1 MLCYQSNLRSRST
14 LEKKLLKEEPHLIDL
29 MNPEAHPVLL
39 ARQMLFFAAALQYFS
54 PSEEIPGLTEPH
66 RVIMERLAESA
77 ISMVTTNDVFLGTM
91 ESLECII
98 LEGFYHI
105 EGGNVRRGWIVF
117 RRAIMAAQIMGLH
130 RSDRFPIKVISPQND
145 LNPQV
150 VWFSIVYLECLLS
163 LLLGLPSSN
172 AVSIS
177 KLYLPIGES
186 LPENEL
192 PGHRMHVLARIL
204 ERNELGVSEPAFDMT
219 RDIDRQLIKIA
230 ESLPARFWRPLNF
243 TGIERDSMEAFWESR
258 RCWDHMSHYTLLNQ
272 LHLPYMLCPGTD
284 RKNEY
289 SRIACINASREVLTR
304 VISFRTFNPITACC
318 RMGDFMALIAGMS
331 LMLAHIVCHC
341 HKEMEDLLVHQRIG
355 DRTTVEQA
363 LECME
368 SISKMSKDVLSGKCA
383 TLLKHLLLVELDAAQ
398 GQSYQ
403 AHKVQWTNGD
413 HEDERNVL
421 FITVPYVGT
430 IRIARD
436 GIRPMRDLEILS
448 HREQGLRDG
457 ITIGGIGSVHVHTPK
472 NPYSTPEDLLPEL
485 ADQTDITTTTSLL
498 SADTPAAI
506 IDLSTTT
513 QLPHILLGDAF
524 TQEHGLY
531 PDVAAGLDDW
541 VFQGVDTAFFDN
553 LMKGL

>member
-1 MLCYQSNLRSRST
+1 
-14 LEKKLLKEEPHLIDL
+14 

-77 ISMVTTNDVFLGTM
+77 ISLVTTNDVLLGTM
-91 ESLECII
+91 ECLECII

-105 EGGNVRRGWIVF
+105 DGGNVRRSWIVF
-117 RRAIMAAQIMGLH
+117 RRAIMAAQIMGLQRPDH
-130 RSDRFPIKVISPQND
+130 FPVKYISPQNNLD
-145 LNPQV
+145 PQA
-150 VWFSIVYLECLLS
+150 VWLSIVHLDCLLS

-172 AVSIS
+172 VAPSFTIC
-177 KLYLPIGES
+177 LPIGES
-186 LPENEL
+186 LTENEL
-192 PGHRMHVLARIL
+192 PCHQMRVLARIL
-204 ERNELGVSEPAFDMT
+204 ERNELGVSESAFDMT
-219 RDIDRQLIKIA
+219 REIDLQLVKIA
-230 ESLPARFWRPLNF
+230 ESLPATFWRPVNF

-258 RCWDHMSHYTLLNQ
+258 RSWDHMSHYTLLNQ

-289 SRIACINASREVLTR
+289 SRITCINASREVLIR

-318 RMGDFMALIAGMS
+318 RMGDFLALIAGMT

-341 HKEMEDLLVHQRIG
+341 NEETENLLIHQRIG

-368 SISKMSKDVLSGKCA
+368 SISKLSEDVLSGKCA
-383 TLLKHLLLVELDAAQ
+383 TLLKHLLLVESDAAQ
-398 GQSYQ
+398 GQSYR

-413 HEDERNVL
+413 HEDECNVL
-421 FITVPYVGT
+421 LITVPYVGT

-436 GIRPMRDLEILS
+436 GIRPMLDLEIS
-448 HREQGLRDG
+448 SQREQSLLEGV
-457 ITIGGIGSVHVHTPK
+457 TIGGIGSVHVRIPK
-472 NPYSTPEDLLPEL
+472 SPYSTTEDLLPEL
-485 ADQTDITTTTSLL
+485 ASRTNITASTPSLSVQPSDATL
-498 SADTPAAI
+498 
-506 IDLSTTT
+506 DLSTTS
-513 QLPHILLGDAF
+513 QLPHTQLGDAS
-524 TQEHGLY
+524 TQQDVLY

-553 LMKGL
+553 LMRGV